1 MTLLRTTLLS
11 SLLATVVLGASAAP
25 RTEVIPLNYRTADD
39 VMAVAQSVIG
49 SEGKV
54 TAYGN
59 QLIVNAEPA
68 KIRELQSVLQQIDSR
83 PHRLLITVD
92 TSENLQQDSRGY
104 SVDGSASAGNIEIQ
118 SGRGEV
124 NGKDRVRIIRR
135 STDSRSGGSQQ
146 VQATEGYPALI
157 QVGQSVPITST
168 ATGPYG
174 QFYSQTEYRNVNRGF
189 YVTATLTGNL
199 VHVTISSSNDRLSQS
214 HPGVID
220 TQSTDTRVS
229 GKLGEWITLG
239 GVSEQNQAD
248 QHGFVRRYSTQGR
261 DDTSLRLKVETLD

>member
-11 SLLATVVLGASAAP
+11 SLLATVALGASAAP

-39 VMAVAQSVIG
+39 VIAVAQSVIG

-174 QFYSQTEYRNVNRGF
+174 QIYSQTEYRNVNRGF

-248 QHGFVRRYSTQGR
+248 QHGFRRRYSTQGR